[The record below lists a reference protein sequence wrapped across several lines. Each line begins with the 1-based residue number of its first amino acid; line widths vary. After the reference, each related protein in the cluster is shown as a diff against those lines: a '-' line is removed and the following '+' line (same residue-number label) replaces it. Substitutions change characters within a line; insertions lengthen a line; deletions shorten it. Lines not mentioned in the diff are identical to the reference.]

1 MTAPD
6 LGRGLGVL
14 GGGHMGRALVEAL
27 IKQGAD
33 RSRIKIAETSTP
45 TANALGCELAV
56 DVVADSRS
64 LFPDIDTLILA
75 VKPQDMAGALQVL
88 RPQLEQNR
96 PLVISIA
103 AGLSVVQLQQWCGV
117 GVPIIRAMPNRPAL
131 LGAGATGLY
140 SANDVEKPLRNRAA
154 TILGCAGTIVW
165 VDDEA
170 LMDVVTA
177 VSGSGPAYFFRLAEA
192 LAAAGRLHGLPES
205 TALQLA
211 RATLHG
217 AGMMATPDA
226 DLSALRGSV
235 TSKGGTT
242 EAALDSFETQ
252 GLDAVVGAAVSAA
265 VRRGRELS
273 ANADKG
279 D

>member
-14 GGGHMGRALVEAL
+14 GGGHMGRALVESL
-27 IKQGAD
+27 LRKGAD
-33 RSRIKIAETSTP
+33 RSRIKIAENSALIASTLR
-45 TANALGCELAV
+45 NELAV
-56 DVVADSRS
+56 EVATDSRS
-64 LFPDIDTLILA
+64 LFPESDTIILA
-75 VKPQDMAGALQVL
+75 VKPQDMARALQVL
-88 RPQLEQNR
+88 RPQLERHR

-103 AGLSVVQLQQWCGV
+103 AGLSVVQLQQWCGA
-117 GVPIIRAMPNRPAL
+117 GIPIIRAMPNRPAL

-140 SANDVEKPLRNRAA
+140 AAAEVDGPLRNRAA
-154 TILGCAGTIVW
+154 AILGCAGVVVW

-192 LAAAGRLHGLPES
+192 LSAAGRLHGLPES

-211 RATLHG
+211 RATLYG

-226 DLSALRGSV
+226 DLSLLRRSV
-235 TSKGGTT
+235 SSKGGTT
-242 EAALDSFETQ
+242 EAALESLEGQ
-252 GLDAVVGAAVSAA
+252 GLDAVVAAAVSAA
-265 VRRGRELS
+265 VQRGRELS

>member
-33 RSRIKIAETSTP
+33 RSRVKIAETSMP
-45 TANALGCELAV
+45 TANALSHELAV
-56 DVVADSRS
+56 DVVTDSRV

-75 VKPQDMAGALQVL
+75 VKPQDMARALDAL
-88 RPQLEQNR
+88 RPQLEEHR

-103 AGLSVVQLQQWCGV
+103 AGLPVAQLQQWCGV

-140 SANDVEKPLRNRAA
+140 SAADVGVPLRNRATA
-154 TILGCAGTIVW
+154 VLGCAGAVVW

-217 AGMMATPDA
+217 AGMMVTPDA
-226 DLSALRGSV
+226 NLSVLRGSV

-242 EAALDSFETQ
+242 EAALDSFESQ
-252 GLDAVVGAAVSAA
+252 GFDAMVAAAVSAA

-273 ANADKG
+273 ANADKR